1 LTTRFCG
8 FSRCSALASMSL
20 WVVVMHA
27 DEHPSIRE
35 HAQPPGS
42 EYMAGTQLHVCAY
55 CSGEFVHPLDWIEED
70 SSRWRIVLRC
80 PECEAL
86 SEGVFSQP
94 VVDVFA
100 DELDRGETELLCAL
114 RQMTRENMTET
125 VARFVR
131 ALDADLILPSDF

>member
-1 LTTRFCG
+1 MKNVGAVF
-8 FSRCSALASMSL
+8 
-20 WVVVMHA
+20 
-27 DEHPSIRE
+27 
-35 HAQPPGS
+35 
-42 EYMAGTQLHVCAY
+42 TQA
-55 CSGEFVHPLDWIEED
+55 
-70 SSRWRIVLRC
+70 IVLRC

-86 SEGVFSQP
+86 REGVFSQP

-125 VARFVR
+125 VARFAR